1 MTNKKSFWEHIKK
14 RILSFKYAFK
24 GLFYTISTQTN
35 MQIHLIAAVLVVIA
49 GFFFKVNTTEW
60 LILILTIIY
69 VISAEFINTAIEEIV
84 NFISPNFHPLAGR
97 IKDIAA
103 AVVLFSAIFA
113 LIVGGIIFI
122 PKIFLLF

>member
-1 MTNKKSFWEHIKK
+1 MSNKTILEYIKGRLK
-14 RILSFKYAFK
+14 SFKYAFK
-24 GLFYTISTQTN
+24 GLFYTISTQKN
-35 MQIHLIAAVLVVIA
+35 MQIHLIATVLVTFA
-49 GFFFKVNTTEW
+49 GFYFKVTITEW

-84 NFISPNFHPLAGR
+84 NFVSPNFHPLAGR

-113 LIVGGIIFI
+113 VIVGAIIFI
-122 PKIFLLF
+122 PKIIFLF

>member
-1 MTNKKSFWEHIKK
+1 MSNKTILEYIKGRLK
-14 RILSFKYAFK
+14 SFKYAFK
-24 GLFYTISTQTN
+24 GLFYTISTQKN
-35 MQIHLIAAVLVVIA
+35 MLIHLIATVLVIIA
-49 GFFFKVNTTEW
+49 GFYFKVTITEW

-84 NFISPNFHPLAGR
+84 NFVSPNFHPLAGR

-113 LIVGGIIFI
+113 VIVGAIIFI
-122 PKIFLLF
+122 PKIIFLF